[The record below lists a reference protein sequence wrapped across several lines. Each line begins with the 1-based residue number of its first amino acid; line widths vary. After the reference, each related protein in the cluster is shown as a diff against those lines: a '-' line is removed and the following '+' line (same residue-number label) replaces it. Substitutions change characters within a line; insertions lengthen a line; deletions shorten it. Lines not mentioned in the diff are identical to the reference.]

1 MRQNALQS
9 YSLILEAENLRL
21 ADGVK
26 VGWCAIK
33 KYVFTFINVNIYQ
46 NEKFIVRHIHI
57 CACCI
62 ITVVHRGQLHDKQQR
77 HAGVFD
83 RHAQFR
89 HRITGETTA
98 THRFLVYNRHKKQLR
113 ISDISI
119 DGVGD
124 GAHFYM
130 NVDGR
135 SGERFSDIEV
145 RGNDSLYVFVTARV
159 DETSADTPFDVYG
172 NLNFVTNGVLQTV
185 TLRAAGQNAVTVSD
199 WTIRENTALTADRP
213 YRVMDSLVVDEGA
226 TLRIP
231 AGTTVYFHDKAKIR
245 VKGTLL
251 MEGTQGNP
259 VRLRADRLDK
269 VAGSIPFQLMSGQ
282 WDGVHYDKDSY
293 GNEMA
298 YVEMQGSSSGVV
310 VDSCGVLDKR
320 KLHIFNSVLHNS
332 SSSVL
337 TAPTHGLR
345 EGSEFSDASEGVVNL
360 TGGKYAFN
368 NCTFANYYLFSAITS
383 PLLTLNY
390 VLPKDK
396 SYDNPLMDA
405 EFNNCVVYGNA
416 SDISEG
422 DLKGSAVYLRNCL
435 LRSKGNDDDNFINCV
450 WGGDPKFYTVRKDYI
465 STIV

>member
-1 MRQNALQS
+1 MR
-9 YSLILEAENLRL
+9 SLLF
-21 ADGVK
+21 
-26 VGWCAIK
+26 AI
-33 KYVFTFINVNIYQ
+33 FTFVL
-46 NEKFIVRHIHI
+46 V
-57 CACCI
+57 ASLPSCI
-62 ITVVHRGQLHDKQQR
+62 EDNFTTSSSDTLVFSTDTLSFDTV
-77 HAGVFD
+77 F
-83 RHAQFR
+83 
-89 HRITGETTA
+89 TGETTA

-199 WTIRENTALTADRP
+199 WTISENTALTADRP

-231 AGTTVYFHDKAKIR
+231 AGTTVYFHDKAKIL

-282 WDGVHYDKDSY
+282 WDGVHYDKGSY

-337 TAPTHGLR
+337 TAAH
-345 EGSEFSDASEGVVNL
+345 S
-360 TGGKYAFN
+360 
-368 NCTFANYYLFSAITS
+368 
-383 PLLTLNY
+383 
-390 VLPKDK
+390 
-396 SYDNPLMDA
+396 
-405 EFNNCVVYGNA
+405 
-416 SDISEG
+416 
-422 DLKGSAVYLRNCL
+422 
-435 LRSKGNDDDNFINCV
+435 
-450 WGGDPKFYTVRKDYI
+450 
-465 STIV
+465 